1 MHFPNKLSFLFISI
15 IVLLTGCTSTQPV
28 NDIDKNFSS
37 NIKKREASLAKLNV
51 WEVKGKIA
59 FINSTERKSASL
71 YWKKS
76 KNKQQLNLT
85 TYLGINVLKLTSN
98 ENLHTIEVD
107 GEEYQ
112 SHNLDSLIES
122 LTDITFP
129 TEALS
134 YWIKAISYNEK
145 DTFTFDPNSKLPLT
159 LTSHYNAHDWV
170 IQYSSYQT
178 VQQGKLKVTL
188 PNKIKVTS
196 ADLTINIAINNWA
209 I

>member
-1 MHFPNKLSFLFISI
+1 MYSPNKLSFLFICI
-15 IVLLTGCTSTQPV
+15 IVFLTGCMSTQPI
-28 NDIDKNFSS
+28 NDIDKGFSS
-37 NIKKREASLAKLNV
+37 DIKKREANLAKLKV

-85 TYLGINVLKLTSN
+85 TYLGISVLKLTSN

-112 SHNLDSLIES
+112 SNNLDSLIES

-134 YWIKAISYNEK
+134 YWIKATPYNK
-145 DTFTFDPNSKLPLT
+145 NDIFTFDKNSKLPLT
-159 LTSHYNAHDWV
+159 LTSHYNGHNWI
-170 IQYSSYQT
+170 IQYSSYQS
-178 VQQGKLKVTL
+178 VQQGKLTVTL

-196 ADLTINIAINNWA
+196 ADLTINISINNWV